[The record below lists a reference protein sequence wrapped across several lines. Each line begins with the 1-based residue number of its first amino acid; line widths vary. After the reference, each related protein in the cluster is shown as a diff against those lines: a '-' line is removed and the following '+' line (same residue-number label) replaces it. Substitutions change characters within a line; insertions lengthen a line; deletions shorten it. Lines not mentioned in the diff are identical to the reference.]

1 MTEPRKLSDVIERMF
16 QIRAE
21 RKRLSEEDSALVEEW
36 EGLAQYVM
44 QRLDEEGTK
53 SVSSNLGS
61 AIITESEVPQVEDWD
76 AVEKY
81 IYDNRA
87 VHVLQRRVATGA
99 FRELLAAGT
108 PIPGVKPLTKRTIS
122 LTAAK

>member
-1 MTEPRKLSDVIERMF
+1 MTEPRKLSDVIERML

-36 EGLAQYVM
+36 EGLEQYVM

-81 IYDNRA
+81 IYDNQA